1 VSLGAGDVLAGP
13 IVRRV
18 EPTLVSVWIALRK
31 PVEVRLEVF
40 AGLGPRRPADA
51 VAPTSTP
58 TPVAPPQQAGHT
70 LMIGAGLHV
79 AVIMFEPHVPLA
91 WNAIYAY
98 DVRLTPDDGGGE
110 VGLGELGM
118 LVDGEYT
125 GWFGQPRALLALGYL
140 PDHLPSFMLPAA
152 QPRDLRI
159 AHGSCRRDD
168 GPGRDA
174 MRIVDDLLR
183 DHHADPSQR
192 LQQLWLTGDQIYANS
207 AAAELM
213 EACTEVGHGLV
224 AGAGPGGEQVALTD
238 SESGTE
244 YTYPLDGFH
253 FPAGRRLML
262 MNRVGGF
269 TAEGNTAHSIGFGEF
284 AAVYLAA
291 WHTNVWP
298 DLLAKLQARAAAVI
312 EFQAQQDEM
321 ERLGREV
328 EAYTRAQGR
337 PALSLG
343 TVPNTPHRL
352 YQAWR
357 LTPSAARAIDANLTD
372 TDVDKQWDDVD
383 YDHRGTWTGFWSQA
397 DSNALLR
404 PQCEPYKRL
413 RPAPRPAASPDPAL
427 GFLSRSLTPSWWA
440 GKETFSVE
448 RDEAPEDPP
457 RALLGDKVRE
467 RLHHLKQF
475 LDDVPRARRA
485 LANVATYMVFD
496 DHEVCED
503 WNITAGWVTKVRST
517 ALGRQVLRNGMAAC
531 AVFQGWGND
540 PRAYAT
546 AGSPQA
552 AALAEIAATLVD
564 ASGRAHT
571 AHPVAAE
578 NALDLRFANQPLTS
592 APPSD
597 TARMRW
603 NYRYDG
609 PGFEILALDSRTE
622 RSYEPE
628 ADPEIGQPF
637 TSAANAPLVT
647 DESMDRQIP
656 PTAAPGV
663 GTDGVCIVIAAA
675 PVFGFPPEESVLL
688 PLKQFIDLKTPLAPG
703 RWEDFRG
710 ATHFGRVTEDPEH
723 WGMVPRTYERLLARL
738 SSRRRVVFLSGDVHY
753 ACSHAM
759 TYWRRDGA
767 SYATTR
773 FVQFTSSGFRNDTSN
788 AMLLSLELFQMLARA
803 FAVPIE
809 RLGWHQVV
817 GADPVSPP
825 ATGPI
830 TRFNGRLEYLL
841 QHEPIV
847 LPARALPPG
856 TRQQRPPD
864 WAYRREMLED
874 RRDDLDRLAGLLP
887 PPLLPAA
894 DGIGVMA
901 QSVAARVRWQA
912 IHAPGRRWIPRS
924 NMGVVTFHG
933 PVDAP
938 VARHSLYTFDLSDPL
953 SPGRP
958 YVVVDAPL
966 AARPDEQAP
975 AVPTEGATP

>member
-1 VSLGAGDVLAGP
+1 MSLGAGDVLAGP

-31 PVEVRLEVF
+31 PAAVRLEVF

-312 EFQAQQDEM
+312 DFQAQQDEM

-564 ASGRAHT
+564 ASGRAHSGECARSEVRKPAADQRAAQRHRAYALELPLRRARVRDPGARL
-571 AHPVAAE
+571 AHRAQLRARGRSRDRPALHQRGQRAAGDRREHGPPDPADRRARRRHRRRVHRHRGGPGVRLPARRVGAPAAQAVHRPEDPAGAGAVGRLPRRHALRPGDRRSRTLGHGAAHVRAPAGAAE
-578 NALDLRFANQPLTS
+578 L
-592 APPSD
+592 
-597 TARMRW
+597 
-603 NYRYDG
+603 
-609 PGFEILALDSRTE
+609 
-622 RSYEPE
+622 
-628 ADPEIGQPF
+628 
-637 TSAANAPLVT
+637 
-647 DESMDRQIP
+647 
-656 PTAAPGV
+656 AAPRGV
-663 GTDGVCIVIAAA
+663 
-675 PVFGFPPEESVLL
+675 
-688 PLKQFIDLKTPLAPG
+688 PLRRCPL
-703 RWEDFRG
+703 
-710 ATHFGRVTEDPEH
+710 
-723 WGMVPRTYERLLARL
+723 RLLACD
-738 SSRRRVVFLSGDVHY
+738 DV
-753 ACSHAM
+753 
-759 TYWRRDGA
+759 
-767 SYATTR
+767 
-773 FVQFTSSGFRNDTSN
+773 
-788 AMLLSLELFQMLARA
+788 
-803 FAVPIE
+803 
-809 RLGWHQVV
+809 
-817 GADPVSPP
+817 
-825 ATGPI
+825 
-830 TRFNGRLEYLL
+830 
-841 QHEPIV
+841 
-847 LPARALPPG
+847 
-856 TRQQRPPD
+856 
-864 WAYRREMLED
+864 
-874 RRDDLDRLAGLLP
+874 
-887 PPLLPAA
+887 
-894 DGIGVMA
+894 
-901 QSVAARVRWQA
+901 
-912 IHAPGRRWIPRS
+912 
-924 NMGVVTFHG
+924 
-933 PVDAP
+933 
-938 VARHSLYTFDLSDPL
+938 
-953 SPGRP
+953 
-958 YVVVDAPL
+958 L
-966 AARPDEQAP
+966 AARRRELRHHALR
-975 AVPTEGATP
+975 AVHLQRLPQ